1 MVKNLFEYDSV
12 SLCDNGEGLK
22 ILDQTKLPNE
32 EVFIILQNE
41 ADFTDAICS
50 LKVRGAP
57 AIGIAAAYALF
68 VLMNNSGIKR
78 VPDFSAEFSRIK
90 NLLLNTRPTAVN
102 LSYALN
108 RMEFRYN
115 ECLKDKSVTTEQIN
129 HKLRAEA
136 ELIKNEDINS
146 NLEIAKN
153 AISLLKPSMSILT
166 HCNAGHLAV
175 SRHGTAL
182 APIYLAKSKGWNI
195 KVYACET
202 RPLLQ
207 GARLTSFELK
217 RAGVDV
223 TLLCDNMVS
232 SLMSEGKIDA
242 VITGCDRIALN
253 GDTANKIGTSSIA
266 VLAAYYK
273 IPFYVAGPSTTIDN
287 DSLTGDSFVIEQR
300 SPDEVTEMWY
310 SKRMAPKDISV
321 YNPAF
326 DVTKSQLISAIITEK
341 GIFRYPYN
349 FEI

>member
-1 MVKNLFEYDSV
+1 MDEALFEYDSV
-12 SLCDNGEGLK
+12 SICNNGQGLK

-41 ADFTDAICS
+41 DDFTDAITS

-57 AIGIAAAYALF
+57 AIGIAAAYGISI
-68 VLMNNSGIKR
+68 LMYNSGIKSIKDYR
-78 VPDFSAEFSRIK
+78 SEFTKIK
-90 NLLLNTRPTAVN
+90 KLLLNTRPTAVN
-102 LSYALN
+102 LLNALN
-108 RMEFRYN
+108 RMEYRFFQI
-115 ECLKDKSVTTEQIN
+115 LKDKDVTIEEIN
-129 HKLRAEA
+129 QKLQEEA
-136 ELIKNEDINS
+136 ELIKCEDIDS
-146 NLEIAKN
+146 NIKIADN
-153 AISLLKPSMSILT
+153 AITLLKPSMSILT

-175 SRHGTAL
+175 SRFGTAL

-195 KVYACET
+195 KVYSCET

-207 GARLTSFELK
+207 GARLTSFELM
-217 RAGVDV
+217 RAGIDV

-242 VITGCDRIALN
+242 VITGCDRIARN
-253 GDTANKIGTSSIA
+253 GDTANKIGTSPIA
-266 VLAAYYK
+266 VLASYYK

-300 SPDEVTEMWY
+300 SPEEITEMWY
-310 SKRMAPKDISV
+310 SVRMAPKNIKV

-341 GIFRYPYN
+341 GVFKYPYN
-349 FEI
+349 F

>member
-1 MVKNLFEYDSV
+1 MDEALFEYDSV
-12 SLCDNGEGLK
+12 SICNNGQGLK

-41 ADFTDAICS
+41 DDFTDAITS

-57 AIGIAAAYALF
+57 AIGIAAAYGISI
-68 VLMNNSGIKR
+68 LMYNSGIKSIKDYR
-78 VPDFSAEFSRIK
+78 SEFTKIK
-90 NLLLNTRPTAVN
+90 KLLLNTRPTAVN
-102 LSYALN
+102 LLNALN
-108 RMEFRYN
+108 RMEYRFFQI
-115 ECLKDKSVTTEQIN
+115 LKDKDVTIEEIN
-129 HKLRAEA
+129 QKLQEEA
-136 ELIKNEDINS
+136 ELIKCEDIDS
-146 NLEIAKN
+146 NIKIADN
-153 AISLLKPSMSILT
+153 AITLLKPSMSILT

-175 SRHGTAL
+175 SRFGTAL

-195 KVYACET
+195 KVYSCET

-207 GARLTSFELK
+207 GARLTSFELM
-217 RAGVDV
+217 RAGIDV

-242 VITGCDRIALN
+242 VITGCDRIARN

-266 VLAAYYK
+266 VLASYYK

-300 SPDEVTEMWY
+300 SPEEITEMWY
-310 SKRMAPKDISV
+310 SVRMAPKNIKV

-341 GIFRYPYN
+341 GVFKYPYN
-349 FEI
+349 F

>member
-22 ILDQTKLPNE
+22 ILDQTKLPSE
-32 EVFIILQNE
+32 EVFIILKNE
-41 ADFTDAICS
+41 DEFTDAICS

-57 AIGIAAAYALF
+57 AIGIAASYALF
-68 VLMNNSGIKR
+68 VLMNNSGIKS
-78 VPDFSAEFSRIK
+78 VEDYSAEFSRIK

-102 LSYALN
+102 LSNALK
-108 RMEFRYN
+108 RMEMRYN
-115 ECLKDKSVTTEQIN
+115 ESLKDNSVTTDLIN
-129 HKLRAEA
+129 QKLRIEA
-136 ELIKNEDINS
+136 DLIKNEDINS
-146 NLEIAKN
+146 NLEIAKYTL
-153 AISLLKPSMSILT
+153 SLLKPSMSILT
-166 HCNAGHLAV
+166 YCNAGHLAV
-175 SRHGTAL
+175 SRYGTAL

-207 GARLTSFELK
+207 GARLTSFELM

-223 TLLCDNMVS
+223 TLLCDSMVG

-242 VITGCDRIALN
+242 VITGCDRIAQN

-287 DSLTGDSFVIEQR
+287 DSLTGDGFVIEQR

-310 SKRMAPKDISV
+310 SKRMAPKDINV

-341 GIFRYPYN
+341 GIFNYPYN
-349 FEI
+349 F

>member
-223 TLLCDNMVS
+223 TLL
-232 SLMSEGKIDA
+232 
-242 VITGCDRIALN
+242 DR
-253 GDTANKIGTSSIA
+253 K
-266 VLAAYYK
+266 
-273 IPFYVAGPSTTIDN
+273 
-287 DSLTGDSFVIEQR
+287 
-300 SPDEVTEMWY
+300 
-310 SKRMAPKDISV
+310 SV
-321 YNPAF
+321 
-326 DVTKSQLISAIITEK
+326 V
-341 GIFRYPYN
+341 
-349 FEI
+349 

>member
-1 MVKNLFEYDSV
+1 MNEALFEYDSV
-12 SLCDNGEGLK
+12 SICNNGLGLK

-32 EVFIILQNE
+32 EVFIILHHE
-41 ADFTDAICS
+41 DDFTDAITS

-57 AIGIAAAYALF
+57 AIGIAAAYGLS
-68 VLMNNSGIKR
+68 VLMCNSGIKSIDDYRNEFAR
-78 VPDFSAEFSRIK
+78 VK
-90 NLLLNTRPTAVN
+90 NLLLKTRPTAVN
-102 LSYALN
+102 LSNALN
-108 RMEFRYN
+108 RMEDRF
-115 ECLKDKSVTTEQIN
+115 LKISKDKNITVEQIN
-129 HKLRAEA
+129 QKLREEA
-136 ELIKNEDINS
+136 ELIKNEDISS

-175 SRHGTAL
+175 SRYGTAL

-195 KVYACET
+195 NVYSCET

-207 GARLTSFELK
+207 GARLTSFELM
-217 RAGVDV
+217 RAGIDV

-242 VITGCDRIALN
+242 VITGCDRIARN

-266 VLAAYYK
+266 VLASYYK

-300 SPDEVTEMWY
+300 SPEEVTEMWY
-310 SKRMAPKDISV
+310 SERMAPKNISV

-341 GIFRYPYN
+341 GIFRYPYK
-349 FEI
+349 F